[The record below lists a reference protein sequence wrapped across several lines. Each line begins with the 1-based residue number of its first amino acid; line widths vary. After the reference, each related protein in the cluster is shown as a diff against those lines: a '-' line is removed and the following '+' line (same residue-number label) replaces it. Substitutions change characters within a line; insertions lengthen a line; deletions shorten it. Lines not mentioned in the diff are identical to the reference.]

1 MEIQAVMETSASET
15 KCHPRG
21 WGAAGGRE
29 FPWNA
34 EVDSWASPEP
44 VEATRGCGRLNQS
57 SCLKHWLR
65 SGPWRAPGFDTG
77 LLLI

>member
-1 MEIQAVMETSASET
+1 MKPSAI
-15 KCHPRG
+15 P
-21 WGAAGGRE
+21 GAGEQLEAGNSLGMLRWILE
-29 FPWNA
+29 Q
-34 EVDSWASPEP
+34 ASPEP